1 MKIIYI
7 IHQLLFLPHLLLFIR
22 SKNKSCIIEDLY
34 CKDVIPVSSFKI
46 AFDLTR
52 RLSQSKYFRTLFYFR
67 TSGLFSN
74 ILRVFY
80 PRDNRF
86 TIDMHT
92 KIDGGVILAHPY
104 SSIINAKKIG
114 KNLYINQLVTVG
126 EKEGN
131 KPIIGDNV
139 KLYTNCTI
147 IGDITIGDNCIIGAG
162 AVVTKSIPKNSV
174 AVGNPAKVIK
184 TIDEVEESLK
194 NDVQ

>member
-1 MKIIYI
+1 MRIFYL
-7 IHQLLFLPHLLLFIR
+7 IHQLLFLPHMLLYIS
-22 SKNKSCIIEDLY
+22 SKNKNLIREDLY
-34 CKDVIPVSSFKI
+34 CKDVIPNSSFKV

-67 TSGLFSN
+67 TAGLFSN

-104 SSIINAKKIG
+104 SSIINAKQIG

-126 EKEGN
+126 EKEGD
-131 KPIIGDNV
+131 KPTIGDNV

-184 TIDEVEESLK
+184 TIEVVERSQE
-194 NDVQ
+194 NEVQ

>member
-1 MKIIYI
+1 MRIFYA
-7 IHQLLFLPHLLLFIR
+7 IHQLFFLPHLMLFLS
-22 SKNKSCIIEDLY
+22 SKNKALITEDLY
-34 CKDVIPVSSFKI
+34 CLDIIPNSSLRV
-46 AFDLTR
+46 AYDLTM

-67 TSGLFSN
+67 TTGFFSN
-74 ILRVFY
+74 ILRLFY

-86 TIDMHT
+86 TIDVNT

-104 SSIINAKKIG
+104 SSIINAKQVG

-126 EKEGN
+126 EKEGK
-131 KPIIGDNV
+131 KPTIGDHV

-162 AVVTKSIPKNSV
+162 AVVTKSIPDNSV

-184 TIDEVEESLK
+184 TIDVNKGSQ
-194 NDVQ
+194 ND